1 MEEKGQKLPD
11 WVQKYKNGDSIKAE
25 KLLHVDYMKQ
35 MKAYTSSNS
44 TQTLSK
50 IGNLNINSNNKRP
63 VKVEVVEATRT
74 LTMNN

>member
-1 MEEKGQKLPD
+1 LEEKGQKLPD